1 MKLKVEGTK
10 KEIDEFVENFTLA
23 KPWFFIKSVSEFHP
37 NDSREQPFSKA
48 NEGTVFIEII
58 I

>member
-48 NEGTVFIEII
+48 NEGIVFIEI
-58 I
+58 